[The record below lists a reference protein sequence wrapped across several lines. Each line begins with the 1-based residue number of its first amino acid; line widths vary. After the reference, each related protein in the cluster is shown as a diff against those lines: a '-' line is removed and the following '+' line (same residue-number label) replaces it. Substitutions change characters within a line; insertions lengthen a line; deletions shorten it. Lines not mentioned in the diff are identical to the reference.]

1 MRGMRRPQA
10 QLIITIDGAFWA
22 HLFFSAVLAYLRTKS
37 GKCWQGYWEERRS
50 SKRKILTGASIPHSW
65 GPWALKVT
73 EGFLDMTF
81 FLRKN
86 GCIPQSVYDYVP
98 FPSKRGTSAKWKH
111 LPNSGLC
118 FKVDWIPREFQQSP
132 TTPRAIFKLTT
143 IKCRFWHLSS
153 SLLLSSIFLL
163 HSPPSPLGERVGG
176 KRENVHIRGRFIKA
190 QSSLNGVWKMRG
202 YFTLESLYTLL
213 HKRSLG
219 V

>member
-1 MRGMRRPQA
+1 MEPSGLTSFF
-10 QLIITIDGAFWA
+10 QLCWPISGQSQV
-22 HLFFSAVLAYLRTKS
+22 SADRATERK
-37 GKCWQGYWEERRS
+37 EEAA
-50 SKRKILTGASIPHSW
+50 SKRFWLEPRFPTAEGLELSKSPKVSW
-65 GPWALKVT
+65 IWPFSS
-73 EGFLDMTF
+73 E
-81 FLRKN
+81 KN

-190 QSSLNGVWKMRG
+190 QSSLNGVWKMKG